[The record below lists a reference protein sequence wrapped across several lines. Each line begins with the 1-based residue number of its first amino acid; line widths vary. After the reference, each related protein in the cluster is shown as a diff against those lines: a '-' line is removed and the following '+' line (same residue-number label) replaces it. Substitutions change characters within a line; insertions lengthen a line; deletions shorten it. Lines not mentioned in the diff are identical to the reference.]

1 MKNQFLR
8 ICFPK
13 NSTEYRSISKFF
25 FAHQLRLVTPYYK
38 PKSRLTMHH
47 RPNKFIINDKPR
59 DYEGQV
65 AAISK
70 VSEVYTS
77 RDKGTDEKTLLS
89 NS

>member
-1 MKNQFLR
+1 
-8 ICFPK
+8 
-13 NSTEYRSISKFF
+13 
-25 FAHQLRLVTPYYK
+25 
-38 PKSRLTMHH
+38 MHH